1 MYSCIH
7 RYYPAFILIV
17 LELFPFPFFPSH
29 GVCLYCACAG
39 LLLAAQCFRRT
50 TVLFRRAR
58 PRGMHKCW
66 NGGEE
71 EEEEEEEEE
80 DEAVV
85 NFLFPRITLAGLG
98 APMPAQ
104 EPHPSA
110 VEDDEEIERP
120 DALTLPF
127 FPSVSRTFSSENS
140 AAISFIGTA
149 ENARATNSS

>member
-66 NGGEE
+66 NGEE

-80 DEAVV
+80 AEEAKGEADQ
-85 NFLFPRITLAGLG
+85 TG
-98 APMPAQ
+98 ALEVGSGRFVRRQPQPKQ
-104 EPHPSA
+104 QTTNEGRKEGIDSSTIHSLNHSISQSA
-110 VEDDEEIERP
+110 R
-120 DALTLPF
+120 
-127 FPSVSRTFSSENS
+127 
-140 AAISFIGTA
+140 
-149 ENARATNSS
+149 